1 MFSALLPS
9 QCAVCR
15 SWPSNPVCPNC
26 IARFTSAHT
35 RCYSCALGLPEY
47 ADQCGA
53 CLREPPPLDA
63 CLVAVNYVYPW
74 ANLIGRYKFGDSPS
88 WAKLFSGLLQ
98 NAPDVQQA
106 LDESDWIIPVPLSK
120 QRLQSRGFN
129 QAWELARRL
138 QSSKAQANAKLLLR
152 IKDTPPQSSLKRI
165 DRLKNVKGA
174 FAVDPLR
181 AALLHGSRVVLVDD
195 VMTSGAS
202 LFSAAQALR
211 DVGVAH
217 ITGIVLARTPTT

>member
-1 MFSALLPS
+1 MFSALIPS

-26 IARFTSAHT
+26 VARFTSIQT
-35 RCYSCALGLPEY
+35 RCYSCALSLPQY

-53 CLREPPPLDA
+53 CLGEPPPIDA
-63 CLVAVNYVYPW
+63 CLVAVNYAYPW
-74 ANLIGRYKFGDSPS
+74 ANLISRYKFGDKPS
-88 WAKLFSGLLQ
+88 WAQLFSGLLQ
-98 NAPDVQQA
+98 NAPDVQEA

-120 QRLQSRGFN
+120 QRLQQRGFN

-138 QSSKAQANAKLLLR
+138 QSRKAKANATLLLR
-152 IKDTPPQSSLKRI
+152 IKETPPQSSLKRI

-181 AALLHGSRVVLVDD
+181 TKQLQGSRVVLVDD

-202 LFSAAQALR
+202 LFSAALALR
-211 DVGVAH
+211 NAGVAH
-217 ITGIVLARTPTT
+217 ITGLVLARTPTH